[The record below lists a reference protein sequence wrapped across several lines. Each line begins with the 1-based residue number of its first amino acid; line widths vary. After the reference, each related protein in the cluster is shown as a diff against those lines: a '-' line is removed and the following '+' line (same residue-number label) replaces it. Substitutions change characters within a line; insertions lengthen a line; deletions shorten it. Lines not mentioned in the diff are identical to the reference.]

1 MTGAYIR
8 ILMVSEM
15 GLSCGQRRFLRRLFF
30 FLPRDDAS
38 PCRSGRSFPSGTA
51 ARLCRCQ
58 KQSGGMPI
66 EKIPITAD
74 IMRIDTRTQAV
85 DMQQIDNR
93 RFMFDPDTGILVL
106 GRQYAVT
113 SLMNSSHAV
122 ELADAGI
129 TEGFD
134 KFVRGWIGTGGE
146 YPKGVI
152 HFAPCVD
159 MGNTKLFDRAFDTL
173 EMFRE
178 NGALAGTVIRG
189 FGNRWEQPLSAILTD
204 CREPEQ
210 KPSVREQLKKTPE
223 GKAVRHKKENQQ
235 ER

>member
-1 MTGAYIR
+1 MIGAYIR

-15 GLSCGQRRFLRRLFF
+15 GLSCGQRRFLKRLFF
-30 FLPRDDAS
+30 CLPRNDAS

-152 HFAPCVD
+152 HFAPCAD
-159 MGNTKLFDRAFDTL
+159 TRNTRLFDRAFDTL

-189 FGNRWEQPLSAILTD
+189 FGNRWEQPLSAIFTD
-204 CREPEQ
+204 CRDTER

>member
-1 MTGAYIR
+1 MIGAYIR

-15 GLSCGQRRFLRRLFF
+15 GLSCGQRRFLKRLFF
-30 FLPRDDAS
+30 AFPGMTPALVGLAD
-38 PCRSGRSFPSGTA
+38 RSLRERLRGCA
-51 ARLCRCQ
+51 AVK

-178 NGALAGTVIRG
+178 NGALVGTVIRG

>member
-1 MTGAYIR
+1 MIGAYIR

-15 GLSCGQRRFLRRLFF
+15 GLSCGQRRFLKRLFF
-30 FLPRDDAS
+30 CLPRDDAS

-122 ELADAGI
+122 ELADAGT

-189 FGNRWEQPLSAILTD
+189 FGNRWEQPLSAIFTD